1 MISIVQPK
9 PLDTRSV
16 PEWIGKTPDS
26 VPPPRVKLRVLLRYD
41 GRDYLTGVKIRP
53 GDDVEMEHVIAIVNG
68 GENRERNLAPVIK
81 GKAHKEKTARDVAEK
96 SKVADQAKSHLG
108 LKPKKRRIRSAGFQR
123 DRDRDTKLAQRREA
137 REELAILSGQKA
149 SRPLERRT

>member
-1 MISIVQPK
+1 M
-9 PLDTRSV
+9 RSPSLWV
-16 PEWIGKTPDS
+16 GKSDDAA
-26 VPPPRVKLRVLLRYD
+26 VPPRVKLRIWEREG
-41 GRDYLTGVKIRP
+41 GRCWITGRKIRP
-53 GDDVEMEHVIAIVNG
+53 GDQFDFDHKIALCNG
-68 GENRERNLAPVIK
+68 GRHSEDNLAPALRH
-81 GKAHKEKTARDVAEK
+81 AHKEKTARDVAEK
-96 SKVADQAKSHLG
+96 SKVADRAKSHFG